1 MKAGPAVKIL
11 VVRGTTSERTSE
23 LCWREKARGRS
34 KEEKAGATMKKGRRK
49 GGRERGRDR
58 GMEGGTEG
66 WREGQREGGRDR
78 GKGKELPA
86 RSRDI
91 WKAVWETET
100 MEVENPG
107 KEDFF
112 TTWFGISQKI
122 QLNFTTIF
130 FRSVTKDWTQPCL
143 KYF

>member
-1 MKAGPAVKIL
+1 MLEG
-11 VVRGTTSERTSE
+11 
-23 LCWREKARGRS
+23 
-34 KEEKAGATMKKGRRK
+34 KGQRQKQGRK
-49 GGRERGRDR
+49 GGSHHEERKEERRQG
-58 GMEGGTEG
+58 E
-66 WREGQREGGRDR
+66 REGQRDGWRDR